1 MTTHHGYQELLF
13 PQTIPLNSSHKL
25 NHIMYNHQGSVGPKV
40 FLNNTNNESELHPQ
54 ALLLKPQI
62 AGTKTANNS
71 KICSR
76 F

>member
-1 MTTHHGYQELLF
+1 MTAHHGYQWLLF
-13 PQTIPLNSSHKL
+13 PQTIPLDNSHKL
-25 NHIMYNHQGSVGPKV
+25 NYIIYNHQGSVEPKV

-62 AGTKTANNS
+62 AGTKTANNI
-71 KICSR
+71 KTCSR